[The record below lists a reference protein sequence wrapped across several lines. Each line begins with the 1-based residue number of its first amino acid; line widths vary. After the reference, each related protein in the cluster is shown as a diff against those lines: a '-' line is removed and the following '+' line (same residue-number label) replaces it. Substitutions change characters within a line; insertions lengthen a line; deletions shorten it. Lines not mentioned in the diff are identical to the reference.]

1 MKPSHLILILTLLLP
16 LSGAGQPA
24 PTPNVDLRLIDPT
37 GELPEVLDSQQFS
50 QLLAAVDRGLAALQ
64 QQQQPDGRF
73 LTINYGQPA
82 VTALAVMAYISRG
95 HMPGQGPYGELLNEA
110 INYVLSQQKTSGIF
124 SHMGIDPT
132 RIRVIPS
139 TANGEFK
146 EMTAQ
151 TYSHAIC
158 MLMLGEIYGL
168 TANKESFRIRNAIE
182 NGLKFSIQLWDI
194 RPHSARDDGGFRYT
208 RSGTDG
214 AEGDV
219 SITGWH
225 TASLRSIRNAGFD
238 VPQAVMDRIA
248 AYIIRNQ
255 NQDGGFAYIAN
266 HNTTYPMTAA
276 GTLCLAL
283 AGKHG
288 STETLRA
295 ATYLSHFR
303 ASDPSAFG
311 EVSGRKWPYYCCYY
325 QTQASI
331 QLGGQLW
338 VTCMGEV
345 SKYLLSKQSASGLW
359 PPDGSDDE
367 FGPSY
372 STSMAVIALT
382 PILQILPIYQR

>member
-1 MKPSHLILILTLLLP
+1 MKRSNLILILTLLLALP
-16 LSGAGQPA
+16 GAGQLA
-24 PTPNVDLRLIDPT
+24 QKPNIGLPLIDPT
-37 GELPEVLDSQQFS
+37 GELPEVLNSQQFS
-50 QLLAAVDRGLAALQ
+50 QLVAAVDRGLVALKKE
-64 QQQQPDGRF
+64 QQPDGRF
-73 LTINYGQPA
+73 LTINHGQPA

-95 HMPGQGPYGELLNEA
+95 HMPGEGPYGELLAKA
-110 INYVLSQQKTSGIF
+110 INYVLSQQKKSGIF
-124 SHMGIDPT
+124 SHMELDPAK
-132 RIRVIPS
+132 INVIPS
-139 TANGEFK
+139 TANNEFE
-146 EMTAQ
+146 EMAAQ

-158 MLMLGEIYGL
+158 MLMLGEVYGL
-168 TANKESFRIRNAIE
+168 TAEKESFRIRNAIE
-182 NGLKFSIQLWDI
+182 NGLKFTIQLWDI
-194 RPHSARDDGGFRYT
+194 RPPPARDDGGFRYT
-208 RSGTDG
+208 RPWTDG

-225 TASLRSIRNAGFD
+225 AASLRSIRNAGFD

-248 AYIIRNQ
+248 AYITRNQ

-266 HNTTYPMTAA
+266 QNSTFTMTAA

-288 STETLRA
+288 SAETLRA
-295 ATYLSHFR
+295 ATYLSRFR
-303 ASDPSAFG
+303 VSDPSAFG
-311 EVSGRKWPYYCCYY
+311 DSGRKWPYYCCYY

-338 VTCMGEV
+338 VTCMGEI

-359 PPDGSDDE
+359 PPDGSDSE

-382 PILQILPIYQR
+382 PVLQILPIYQR